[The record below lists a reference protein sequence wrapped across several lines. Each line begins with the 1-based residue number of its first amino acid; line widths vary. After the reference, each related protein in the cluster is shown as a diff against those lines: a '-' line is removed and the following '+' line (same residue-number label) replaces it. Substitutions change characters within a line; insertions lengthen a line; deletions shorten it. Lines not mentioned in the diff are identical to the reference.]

1 MPRRP
6 SDEWSR
12 KAEEQEAE
20 LARGTWSPEQAYALI
35 LWPESLRRETDTAL
49 AAFEAGLHALSQPSD
64 EEILGVVERLVLT
77 LNKINDDHV
86 RAGKIGY
93 ESGERDELCE
103 YIETSLGEAGID
115 AEALEIRHGATPGDL
130 AGQWREW

>member
-1 MPRRP
+1 M
-6 SDEWSR
+6 
-12 KAEEQEAE
+12 
-20 LARGTWSPEQAYALI
+20 
-35 LWPESLRRETDTAL
+35 
-49 AAFEAGLHALSQPSD
+49 FEAGLHALSQPSD